1 MIVSNITNELQFFID
16 IAEDKKLG
24 MPSVI
29 CRKCCTVV
37 ITFDQFKRS
46 VEEGQKKLIDIMERR
61 KIREAKRLE
70 QQQEQQVP
78 TFILIAHFPA

>member
-1 MIVSNITNELQFFID
+1 MIIRNKTNEFIVFID

-46 VEEGQKKLIDIMERR
+46 VQEGQKKLKDIMERR
-61 KIREAKRLE
+61 KMREAKRLE
-70 QQQEQQVP
+70 QQQDQQVP
-78 TFILIAHFPA
+78 NFISIAHFLI

>member
-1 MIVSNITNELQFFID
+1 MIVSNITNEFQFFID

>member
-1 MIVSNITNELQFFID
+1 MGVNFSCLD
-16 IAEDKKLG
+16 ISEDKKLG

-46 VEEGQKKLIDIMERR
+46 VQEGQKKLKDIMERR
-61 KIREAKRLE
+61 RIREAKRLE
-70 QQQEQQVP
+70 QQQGQQVP
-78 TFILIAHFPA
+78 KFILIIPLIVYLV

>member
-1 MIVSNITNELQFFID
+1 MGVNFCYID
-16 IAEDKKLG
+16 ISEDKKLG

-46 VEEGQKKLIDIMERR
+46 VQEGQKKLKDIMERR
-61 KIREAKRLE
+61 RIREAKRLE
-70 QQQEQQVP
+70 QQQGQQVP
-78 TFILIAHFPA
+78 KFILIIPLIVYLV

>member
-1 MIVSNITNELQFFID
+1 MDVNFFCID
-16 IAEDKKLG
+16 ISEDKKLG

-46 VEEGQKKLIDIMERR
+46 VQEGQKKLKDIMERR
-61 KIREAKRLE
+61 RIREAKRLE
-70 QQQEQQVP
+70 QQQGQQVP
-78 TFILIAHFPA
+78 KFILIIPLIVYLV

>member
-1 MIVSNITNELQFFID
+1 
-16 IAEDKKLG
+16 

-46 VEEGQKKLIDIMERR
+46 VQEGQKKLKDIMERR
-61 KIREAKRLE
+61 KMREAKRLE
-70 QQQEQQVP
+70 QQQEQQVHN
-78 TFILIAHFPA
+78 FILIAHFLK

>member
-1 MIVSNITNELQFFID
+1 MSK
-16 IAEDKKLG
+16 DKELG

-46 VEEGQKKLIDIMERR
+46 VQAGQRKLEEIMERR
-61 KIREAKRLE
+61 KLREEQR
-70 QQQEQQVP
+70 QQQQQNQVIFFDNNFEI
-78 TFILIAHFPA
+78 TK